1 MTKNIVQFDKNLKTV
16 NEDFSV
22 LAGAVS
28 QLFQFF
34 SQLKIIQIPTDELAD
49 EPLEEDTDTIA
60 AKDDDDFDLNNL
72 ENITDWNAFKEK
84 HKKKFQ

>member
-34 SQLKIIQIPTDELAD
+34 SQLKIIQIPTDELTD
-49 EPLEEDTDTIA
+49 EPLEEDTDTIT